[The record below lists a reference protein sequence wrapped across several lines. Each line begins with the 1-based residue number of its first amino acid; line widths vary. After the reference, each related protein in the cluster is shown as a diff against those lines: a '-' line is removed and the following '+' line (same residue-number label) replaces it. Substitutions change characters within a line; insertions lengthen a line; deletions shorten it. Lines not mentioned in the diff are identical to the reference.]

1 MHPGAWELPGAW
13 RTWECPFLEQEVSA
27 SSGGG
32 RMVRRE
38 GWIGRRDGEKGW
50 GSWNR
55 DEEKEGWGEGE
66 MGRRDEE
73 EWGGGM
79 RRRDGGWEGGGEGW
93 REGDGDGE
101 ERYEREFVC

>member
-1 MHPGAWELPGAW
+1 M
-13 RTWECPFLEQEVSA
+13 
-27 SSGGG
+27 GGEMG
-32 RMVRRE
+32 RK
-38 GWIGRRDGEKGW
+38 DGEVGIGM

-55 DEEKEGWGEGE
+55 DGEKEGWGEGE